1 MDNCRMNKLVERDN
15 QSPPLL
21 SRVAV
26 QLARPLLRFTP
37 VPLQRLGMET
47 VLNDFF
53 ARPLVEGR
61 LDFLENRSVMIDVSD
76 LDRRWVISLYRG
88 RILMLD
94 SAQEAE
100 VTIRG
105 DSHQFLALGLRT
117 EDPDMFF
124 FQRRLAVRGDTE
136 LGLGMKNFL
145 DSIDEEDLPP
155 LFNLIPAK
163 LRKRFLA

>member
-1 MDNCRMNKLVERDN
+1 MNNIVEPADR
-15 QSPPLL
+15 SPPLL
-21 SRVAV
+21 GRLAV
-26 QLARPLLRFTP
+26 NLAKPFLRYTPL
-37 VPLQRLGMET
+37 PLQRIGMET
-47 VLNDFF
+47 VLNDLF
-53 ARPLVEGR
+53 ARPIHEGR
-61 LDFLENRSVMIDVSD
+61 LDFLENRSVMIEVSD
-76 LDRRWVISLYRG
+76 LDCRWVISLYRG

-94 SAQEAE
+94 SGQVAE

-145 DSIDEEDLPP
+145 DSIDVDDLPAI
-155 LFNLIPAK
+155 LNMIPAG
-163 LRKRFLA
+163 LRRRLVP